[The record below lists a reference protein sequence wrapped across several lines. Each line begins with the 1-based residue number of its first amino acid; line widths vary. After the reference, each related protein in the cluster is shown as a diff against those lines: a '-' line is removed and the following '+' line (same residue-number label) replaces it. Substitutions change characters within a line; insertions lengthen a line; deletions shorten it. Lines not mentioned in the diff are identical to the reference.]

1 MGNPGSGDLKMAKKK
16 TIDAL
21 AAVRCPNALEYF
33 ERKLAQKRSHIEAE
47 EQRCAWMEIIIKE
60 LKGGR

>member
-1 MGNPGSGDLKMAKKK
+1 MSKKA
-16 TIDAL
+16 TDTL

-47 EQRCAWMEIIIKE
+47 EQRCAWIEIIIKE
-60 LKGGR
+60 LKESR

>member
-1 MGNPGSGDLKMAKKK
+1 MAKKK

-60 LKGGR
+60 LKEGR